1 MVSYVP
7 LSITHVAFCL
17 EAREIKLGVQVSNA
31 I

>member
-1 MVSYVP
+1 MVSHVP
-7 LSITHVAFCL
+7 LIHVAFCL